1 MSAPQLQ
8 IGPLTIP
15 ALARVDQLSQS
26 YEPIGGQSIFR
37 AATGRGINQMTWQK
51 TRIVTSGGGWIP
63 AGLQALDY
71 TQHMILRCIVPLSI
85 NLPPATLTGT
95 LQPQRRADHAP
106 WAQAVMPGGGM
117 VQVPLAIAGDEA
129 TLGAPVEGALGY
141 RISWLPEFSVIA
153 LACKFA
159 LRNKRF
165 EHFFIDQR
173 ICFVE
178 ILPAF

>member
-1 MSAPQLQ
+1 MSAPPLQ

-15 ALARVDQLSQS
+15 SLARVDQLSQS

-37 AATGRGINQMTWQK
+37 SATGRGINQMTWQK
-51 TRIVTSGGGWIP
+51 TRIVTSGAGWIP

-95 LQPQRRADHAP
+95 LPPQRRADHAP

-153 LACKFA
+153 LRPKQVGDPNSAMFSWELTC
-159 LRNKRF
+159 
-165 EHFFIDQR
+165 E
-173 ICFVE
+173 E
-178 ILPAF
+178 E